1 MRAPTLGSAACIH
14 AVTHGYRR
22 RYRQVLFAP
31 KPSAGPTGTRRER
44 FVRMEASSSTPPSWT
59 ALGHSIRLDDAM
71 LLGIGSF
78 GVVLRAKVQ
87 HGASAPAAAPAGS
100 SSEEEQ
106 VALKLIVGSQ
116 PHVTASARHE
126 RDSLSML
133 PAHDNIVRLISCN
146 ELTGDDER
154 AQALVSAVS
163 AHLLARTGE
172 AVSQKHRVH
181 GALEPAHPVHL
192 LTYELLVGPVD
203 VRPAPTL
210 YDILLARSAPLPRA
224 EVLAHFR
231 QLVLAVAH
239 CHAHGVAHLD
249 LKLEN
254 AVAARG
260 GRLVLIDFGL
270 ARGFPLPAPL
280 RERNPPGSPTFIAPE
295 VRAACG
301 DG

>member
-1 MRAPTLGSAACIH
+1 
-14 AVTHGYRR
+14 
-22 RYRQVLFAP
+22 
-31 KPSAGPTGTRRER
+31 
-44 FVRMEASSSTPPSWT
+44 METSSSTPPSWT

-78 GVVLRAKVQ
+78 GVVLSARAKVQ

-146 ELTGDDER
+146 ELTGDDKR

-163 AHLLARTGE
+163 AHLRARTGE

-181 GALEPAHPVHL
+181 EALEPTHPVHL

-203 VRPAPTL
+203 ARPAPTL

-224 EVLAHFR
+224 EVLGHFR

-270 ARGFPLPAPL
+270 ARRFPLPAPTL
-280 RERNPPGSPTFIAPE
+280 TLALTLTLTPTLAKPQS
-295 VRAACG
+295 
-301 DG
+301 

>member
-1 MRAPTLGSAACIH
+1 
-14 AVTHGYRR
+14 
-22 RYRQVLFAP
+22 
-31 KPSAGPTGTRRER
+31 
-44 FVRMEASSSTPPSWT
+44 MEASSSTPPSWT
-59 ALGHSIRLDDAM
+59 ALGHSIRLVGHSIRLDDAM

-78 GVVLRAKVQ
+78 GVVLSARAKVQ

-203 VRPAPTL
+203 ARPAPTL

-301 DG
+301 EGGSGLFDGFQADVFSLGVVLYSLLVGSYPYPYP